1 METVLSLFK
10 NSAFSVITNTLN
22 RLGNAVI
29 FIMIVHYLGI
39 ESGGTYTIGVS
50 YFFIGS
56 RFAFWGLDH
65 LLTREVAKSRGEA
78 ARFLSNF
85 LVVRVILATAVI
97 ILTLFIVQ
105 VLPYQNST
113 KIVISLMLFSIWPEN
128 INNLCWAAFAAFE
141 EFHYTSVSVFFGSL
155 FQILLGLWCLSLGY
169 GVMAMAVVFFVNNLI
184 AMLINLLILKKRY
197 IGKWQKIEPGFIQ
210 EQLRIGLPFVF
221 IGMFFIM
228 DNRLDTITL
237 SFVTTESVVG
247 VYGAATAVITA
258 LSMIPQGYRVA
269 ILPVLARYRLQ
280 NPSQVQTLYD
290 QSYKFLLILGLPI
303 SAATFLLADDLI
315 QLLYREPLP
324 TAVPTL
330 QVISLVLLLTF
341 LNVLNT
347 RLLIVYD
354 KQSLTAKFLLVTSF
368 LNAVANI
375 IMAPIWGAFGAGIA
389 RLVSILSLFV
399 LNSLAVRTI
408 VKNQTGLTLI
418 LKTILCTLVMG
429 AVIWLMHSYG
439 FWWQLVGGSITYL
452 LLIVVTRTISRD
464 EQAAVLAILRLPAT
478 FRK

>member
-22 RLGNAVI
+22 RIGNAVI
-29 FIMIVHYLGI
+29 FILIVQYFGI
-39 ESGGTYTIGVS
+39 ESGGIYTIGVS

-65 LLTREVAKSRGEA
+65 LLTREIAKTRGEA
-78 ARFLSNF
+78 AKFVSNF
-85 LVVRVILATAVI
+85 LIVRIILATAVI
-97 ILTLFIVQ
+97 FITFLIVQ
-105 VLPYQNST
+105 VFPYQNST
-113 KIVISLMLFSIWPEN
+113 KVVISLMLLSIWPEN
-128 INNLCWAAFAAFE
+128 INNLCWATFAAFE
-141 EFHYTSVSVFFGSL
+141 EFHFTSISVFFGSL
-155 FQILLGLWCLSLGY
+155 FQIILGLFFLRLGY
-169 GVMAMAVVFFVNNLI
+169 DVTAMAIVFFINNLI
-184 AMLINLLILKKRY
+184 AMFINLLILKKRY
-197 IGKWQKIEPGFIQ
+197 IPKWQKMDVGFIR

-221 IGMFFIM
+221 IGVFFIL

-280 NPSQVQTLYD
+280 NPAQVQALYD
-290 QSYKFLLILGLPI
+290 QSYKFLLVIGLPI
-303 SAATFLLADDLI
+303 SAATYLMAGDLI
-315 QLLYREPLP
+315 QLLYRAPLP

-330 QVISLVLLLTF
+330 QVISLVLLFTF

-354 KQSLTAKFLLVTSF
+354 KQSLTAKFLLVTSL

-375 IMAPIWGAFGAGIA
+375 IMAPIWGAFGAGLS
-389 RLVSILSLFV
+389 RLVSVLSLFV
-399 LNSLAVRTI
+399 LNTFAVRTI
-408 VKNQTGLTLI
+408 VKNQTGVLLVA
-418 LKTILCTLVMG
+418 KTVLSTAVMS
-429 AVIWLMHSYG
+429 AVIWVSHDYG
-439 FWWQLVGGSITYL
+439 FWFQLASGSVSYFV
-452 LLIVVTRTISRD
+452 LILATQTISPEERT
-464 EQAAVLAILRLPAT
+464 AALALLKLLPTA
-478 FRK
+478 KK